1 MLLRN
6 VGVMYQT
13 ARCHNPEHL
22 NDTFTPFCTTTLY
35 TANTVLPEKLT
46 GYQQLKF
53 PHFKEPESPLPYSKE
68 SSTCPYPEPD
78 RSNPSPIPLVEDPIL
93 ILSYHFCLVLSSIL
107 LTSNFSPLKPC
118 MHHYSPTLS
127 ATCPGHLRYLVLAVT
142 AHTESFCLHQVSF
155 QKLVNRN
162 CCFLYS
168 QCNRNSHKIWPID
181 LTLKVQ
187 GCTEL
192 ARIIRPTK

>member
-107 LTSNFSPLKPC
+107 LPTIFSPLNPVC
-118 MHHYSPTLS
+118 IPTHPL
-127 ATCPGHLRYLVLAVT
+127 LVLHVPAI
-142 AHTESFCLHQVSF
+142 SDILSWQ
-155 QKLVNRN
+155 
-162 CCFLYS
+162 
-168 QCNRNSHKIWPID
+168 
-181 LTLKVQ
+181 
-187 GCTEL
+187 
-192 ARIIRPTK
+192 

>member
-78 RSNPSPIPLVEDPIL
+78 RSNPISHPTSRRFNFNIILPLTPGFFKQTPSL
-93 ILSYHFCLVLSSIL
+93 
-107 LTSNFSPLKPC
+107 NFL
-118 MHHYSPTLS
+118 PT
-127 ATCPGHLRYLVLAVT
+127 
-142 AHTESFCLHQVSF
+142 
-155 QKLVNRN
+155 
-162 CCFLYS
+162 
-168 QCNRNSHKIWPID
+168 
-181 LTLKVQ
+181 
-187 GCTEL
+187 
-192 ARIIRPTK
+192 